1 MPKIL
6 ATAILAIVLSG
17 CSVQLRTAPAP
28 VEVCDLALTS
38 GRLVSSAQSG
48 LALVDSTG
56 HVTEVLWPFGYA
68 ARRGLSGGE
77 LVDEKGAAVA
87 REGDLVEMGGGLG
100 ANDVWGACPGT
111 VTVVPAQG

>member
-1 MPKIL
+1 VPKIL
-6 ATAILAIVLSG
+6 AIVALAVVLSG

-28 VEVCDLALTS
+28 VDVCDDALTS
-38 GRLVSSAQSG
+38 GRLVTSAQSG

-56 HVTEVLWPFGYA
+56 HVTEVLWPFGYT
-68 ARRGLSGGE
+68 ARRGVSGVE
-77 LVDEKGAAVA
+77 LVDEKGATAA
-87 REGDLVEMGGGLG
+87 REGDFVEMGGGLG